1 MEDKITFKK
10 YKSQR
15 NKDLLIVNEKYIFNH
30 IYTNKINKIE
40 TYKCKEYK
48 SKLRCP
54 AFLKI
59 KDGKIEKYSN
69 KHNHETND
77 MKAIKEITKNE
88 LKLKVI
94 KIPAFNSIKSTL
106 YKEINKNLPN
116 DIKNLEDA
124 PSNSIYY
131 STCDDEEFF
140 IFKNNDLL
148 FFQSTSLAKIQIKFG
163 DILFCDGTFYSCP
176 SIAYQLFITRV
187 YL

>member
-88 LKLKVI
+88 LKLKIQSINDPFSIKLPKLYKSYSADKGI

-116 DIKNLEDA
+116 DIKNLEDD
-124 PSNSIYY
+124 PRNSIYY
-131 STCDDEEFF
+131 STCDDKEFL
-140 IFKNNDLL
+140 IF
-148 FFQSTSLAKIQIKFG
+148 
-163 DILFCDGTFYSCP
+163 
-176 SIAYQLFITRV
+176 
-187 YL
+187 

>member
-48 SKLRCP
+48 YKLRCP

-88 LKLKVI
+88 LKLKIQSINDPFSIKLPKLYKSYSDDKVI
-94 KIPAFNSIKSTL
+94 KISAFNSIKSTL
-106 YKEINKNLPN
+106 YKEL
-116 DIKNLEDA
+116 
-124 PSNSIYY
+124 
-131 STCDDEEFF
+131 
-140 IFKNNDLL
+140 
-148 FFQSTSLAKIQIKFG
+148 
-163 DILFCDGTFYSCP
+163 
-176 SIAYQLFITRV
+176 
-187 YL
+187 